1 MVQATGDE
9 KVDIAFPTKKWP
21 RATELEEAAEVEE
34 PTSGSGAGDSGKRA
48 IAGETAMAVAC

>member
-1 MVQATGDE
+1 MARPALGL
-9 KVDIAFPTKKWP
+9 ARP
-21 RATELEEAAEVEE
+21 ELEEAAEVEE